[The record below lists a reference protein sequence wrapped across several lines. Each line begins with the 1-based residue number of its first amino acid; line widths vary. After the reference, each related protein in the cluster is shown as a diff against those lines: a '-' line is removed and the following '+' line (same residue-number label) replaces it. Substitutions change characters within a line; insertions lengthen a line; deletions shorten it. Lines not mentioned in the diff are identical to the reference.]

1 MTSSMNVQS
10 ISRAFALLR
19 AIAQSPQGITI
30 TDLARR
36 TQLHK
41 STVSRL
47 ILTLE
52 AERAVDRHNGVLHI
66 GKGLTELVATE
77 INPDL
82 NPAILVSLAH
92 PYLRTLVNRVN
103 ETAGLC
109 IPDGDNAFYLDQVMT
124 DHYIQIR
131 DWTGER
137 YPLHTVSSGKLFLA
151 YAPAEKVDAY
161 LAKPLIAATAHTLTE
176 PTALRQHLAVLH
188 KRGYD
193 WSFAEFTEGLAVVSA
208 PIFDGQGAVIAS
220 IYVCGP
226 MLRFP
231 PAGKQEEITAL
242 VVTTCQ
248 EITKTIAARQLHA
261 KR

>member
-36 TQLHK
+36 TKLHK

-52 AERAVDRHNGVLHI
+52 TERAVDRHNGTLHI
-66 GKGLTELVATE
+66 GKGITELVAAE
-77 INPDL
+77 L
-82 NPAILVSLAH
+82 NSATLVSLAH
-92 PYLRTLVNRVN
+92 PYLRTLVDRVD

-109 IPDGDNAFYLDQVMT
+109 IPEGDSAFYIDQVMT

-131 DWTGER
+131 NWTGER

-151 YAPAEKVDAY
+151 YAPIEEVDAY
-161 LAKPLIAATAHTLTE
+161 LAKPLLATTAQTITD
-176 PTALRQHLAVLH
+176 PTYLRQHLALLH
-188 KRGYD
+188 KQGYD
-193 WSFAEFTEGLAVVSA
+193 WSFEEFTEGLAVVSA
-208 PIFDGQGAVIAS
+208 PIFDVQGTVIGS

-231 PAGKQEEITAL
+231 PAGKQDEITAL
-242 VVTTCQ
+242 VVATCQ
-248 EITKTIAARQLHA
+248 EITKTIATRQLHT